1 MARNFHAFL
10 KLNIMPDNPNKKGQ
24 DRKFESKQKH
34 EQAYQKSKALKGKS
48 NSNNG
53 GKPSRKT
60 KSE

>member
-1 MARNFHAFL
+1 ML
-10 KLNIMPDNPNKKGQ
+10 SKKLNTMPDNPNKKGQ

-34 EQAYQKSKALKGKS
+34 EQAYQKSKASKSKG

-53 GKPSRKT
+53 SKSSRKT